1 MGFDPES
8 GGLTRRHFSRV
19 LAGMTGALAFG
30 GACYG
35 SQAGSDG
42 RIAARARSHAK
53 ALTPGS
59 HPLGLAK
66 GRDGII
72 QVPKA
77 AAGATLPLSVLLHGA
92 GGNATGILRR
102 LGQSAAEAGVV
113 VLAPDSRDDTWDAIR
128 DDLGPDVLFL
138 TRALERAFDQLPIDP
153 ARVSIGGFSDG
164 ATYALTLGLI
174 NGDLFRRIVAF
185 SPGFIVQRTR
195 HGQPKIFMSHGTGD
209 EVLPIER
216 CSRRLAPALQKAG
229 YEVIYREFSGAHTV
243 PPEIARE
250 GMKWVTEK

>member
-19 LAGMTGALAFG
+19 VAAMTGTLAFG

-42 RIAARARSHAK
+42 RITARARSHAK
-53 ALTPGS
+53 TFTPGS

-77 AAGATLPLSVLLHGA
+77 SAAATLPLSVLLHGA

-113 VLAPDSRDDTWDAIR
+113 VLAPDSRDDSWDAIR

-138 TRALERAFDQLPIDP
+138 TRALERAFEQLPIDP
-153 ARVSIGGFSDG
+153 DRVSIGGFSDG

-195 HGQPKIFMSHGTGD
+195 RGQPKIFMSHGTGD

-216 CSRRLAPALQKAG
+216 CSRRLAPALQNAG
-229 YEVIYREFSGAHTV
+229 YEVTYREFPGGHTV
-243 PPEIARE
+243 PAEIARE
-250 GMKWVTEK
+250 GMKWAAG